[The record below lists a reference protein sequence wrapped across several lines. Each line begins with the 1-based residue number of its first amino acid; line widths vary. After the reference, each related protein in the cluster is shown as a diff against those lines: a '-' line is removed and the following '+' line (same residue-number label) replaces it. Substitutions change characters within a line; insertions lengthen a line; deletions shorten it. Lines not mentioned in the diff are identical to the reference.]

1 MINSYIY
8 LYHLDKQFNIPVT
21 PDPITN
27 SLGVTFSTE
36 NILGRSAP
44 QITFASAGPRTQSI
58 SLTLHRQLTALENDG
73 NENAV
78 DDLIN
83 ALQACTLPKYMDSY
97 KAVIPPSLLIRFG
110 NESCIRGVINGQLTV
125 TSSGAWLKSGKMSVV
140 TLTFVVTEVE
150 PFSAEYAMQKGLLR
164 SVSTDLRRNSVW
176 MY

>member
-1 MINSYIY
+1 MIDSYIY

-27 SLGVTFSTE
+27 SLGITFTQE

-44 QITFASAGPRTQSI
+44 QMTFANAGPRTQQV
-58 SLTLHRQLTALENDG
+58 SLVLHRQLMALENQG

-83 ALQACTLPKYMDSY
+83 ALQACTLPKYADSY
-97 KAVIPPSLLIRFG
+97 KAVIPPSLLIQFG
-110 NESCIRGVINGQLTV
+110 NESCIRGVIQNSLNIS
-125 TSSGAWLKSGKMSVV
+125 SSGAWLKNGKMSIV
-140 TLTFVVTEVE
+140 TLNFTVVEIQ
-150 PFSAEYAMQKGLLR
+150 PFSADYVMQKGLLR
-164 SVSTDLRRNSVW
+164 SVSTDLKRNSVW